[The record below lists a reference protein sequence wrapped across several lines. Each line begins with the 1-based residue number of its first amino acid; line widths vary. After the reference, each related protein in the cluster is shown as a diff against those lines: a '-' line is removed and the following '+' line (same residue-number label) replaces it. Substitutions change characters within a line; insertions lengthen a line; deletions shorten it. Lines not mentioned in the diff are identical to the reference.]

1 MRFINVLFE
10 FFAPECP
17 VRQGSDGHDSELPP
31 EKRQVGGKY
40 YNRQRMTR
48 YLGIQVL
55 NDGKRVGKCLE
66 ELLNERLV
74 WQSKKGSTVSLNP
87 HLSAEITSFIEKF
100 LKADS

>member
-1 MRFINVLFE
+1 MYYLNFTPPSVL
-10 FFAPECP
+10 
-17 VRQGSDGHDSELPP
+17 SDEEAMAMILNFLL
-31 EKRQVGGKY
+31 KRGRWSGKY

-55 NDGKRVGKCLE
+55 NDGTRVGKCLE

-74 WQSKKGSTVSLNP
+74 WQSKKGATVSLNP
-87 HLSAEITSFIEKF
+87 HRSAEITSFIEKF

>member
-1 MRFINVLFE
+1 MYYLNFMPPSVL
-10 FFAPECP
+10 
-17 VRQGSDGHDSELPP
+17 SDEEMMALILNFLL
-31 EKRQVGGKY
+31 KRSRWGGKY

-74 WQSKKGSTVSLNP
+74 WQSKKGATVSLNP
-87 HLSAEITSFIEKF
+87 HRSAEITSFIEKF

>member
-1 MRFINVLFE
+1 MPPSIL
-10 FFAPECP
+10 
-17 VRQGSDGHDSELPP
+17 SDEEVMALILNFLL
-31 EKRQVGGKY
+31 KRGRWGGKY

-55 NDGKRVGKCLE
+55 NDGRRVGKCLE

-74 WQSKKGSTVSLNP
+74 WQSKKGATVSLNP
-87 HLSAEITSFIEKF
+87 HSSAETTSFIEKF

>member
-1 MRFINVLFE
+1 MAMILNFL
-10 FFAPECP
+10 
-17 VRQGSDGHDSELPP
+17 L
-31 EKRQVGGKY
+31 KRGRWGGKY

-74 WQSKKGSTVSLNP
+74 WQSKKGATVSLNP
-87 HLSAEITSFIEKF
+87 HRSAEITSFIEKF

>member
-1 MRFINVLFE
+1 MYYLNFMPPSVL
-10 FFAPECP
+10 
-17 VRQGSDGHDSELPP
+17 SDEEMMAMIMNFLL
-31 EKRQVGGKY
+31 KRSRWGRKY

-74 WQSKKGSTVSLNP
+74 WQSKKGATVSLNP

>member
-1 MRFINVLFE
+1 MYYLNFMPPSVL
-10 FFAPECP
+10 
-17 VRQGSDGHDSELPP
+17 SDEEMMAMIMNFLL
-31 EKRQVGGKY
+31 KRSRWGRKY